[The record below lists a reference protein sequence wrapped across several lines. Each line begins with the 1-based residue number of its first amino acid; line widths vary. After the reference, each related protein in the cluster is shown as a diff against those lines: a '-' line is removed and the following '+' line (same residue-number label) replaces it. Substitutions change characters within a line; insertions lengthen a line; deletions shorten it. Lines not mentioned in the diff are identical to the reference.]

1 MFTIQIEKAIMNITK
16 LSLLQESESETAVQ
30 LGLVRLDL
38 VRMQQMPETASES
51 YAVQAY
57 SELQAIIQ
65 KNGQFAKPFADIPIQ
80 ITDVVCLACCRDID
94 PYDTDAYR
102 AQIDNA
108 SGGELTEL
116 MASQICNAR
125 WQVFEHPHQ

>member
-16 LSLLQESESETAVQ
+16 LSLLQESGSETAAQ
-30 LGLVRLDL
+30 LGLVRLNL
-38 VRMQQMPETASES
+38 VRMQQMPDTASES

-80 ITDVVCLACCRDID
+80 ITDVVCLACCRDIC
-94 PYDTDAYR
+94 PYDKVAYKAHIDKAFGGSITDLL
-102 AQIDNA
+102 A
-108 SGGELTEL
+108 SRL
-116 MASQICNAR
+116 CNAR
-125 WQVFEHPHQ
+125 WQVFERPHQ